1 MGSAVDQSLVE
12 VAPSPGATGLLALRR
27 AWPRGGDLTLEYE
40 STEGEVVAAQWTAQ
54 TDRVADMARE
64 SERRSSVSRM
74 AVLEIGGGA
83 LLIQEDGADR
93 RLPGLAATVARP
105 RTTLISH
112 RAERRATVRL
122 EGLAGPRYRKFVPPA
137 RLAGVVVAAE
147 RASALSNG
155 RLGTPELLEVD
166 ERAGAATFS
175 ELNGSPLHEL
185 LARGEGDQTA
195 IAAGKALHALH
206 DCSPPDGLPRHAAR
220 DEIGVVLTWIE
231 RLEAHSPSLAARVAE
246 RATDTVAALG
256 RLGPAN
262 AVPVHRDLHDKQVFV
277 DEAGEVGLLDFDLL
291 ARGEQ
296 SLDLANLLVHF
307 DLRALQGLCP
317 SAQAR
322 SAAEGL
328 LAGYEPPPEVLAR
341 AATYADAT
349 RLRLACVYAFRPRS
363 SEVVERLLSLVGDGL
378 LADSPLNR
386 LTPTET

>member
-1 MGSAVDQSLVE
+1 MSSAVDQSLFE
-12 VAPSPGATGLLALRR
+12 VAPSLGATGTLALRR

-40 STEGEVVAAQWTAQ
+40 STEGEAVAAQWSAQ
-54 TDRVADMARE
+54 PERVAAVARKTE
-64 SERRSSVSRM
+64 CGSPPLPM

-83 LLIQEDGADR
+83 LLIQEGGADR

-105 RTTLISH
+105 HTTLISH

-122 EGLAGPRYRKFVPPA
+122 DGRARPRYRKFVPAA
-137 RLAGVVVAAE
+137 RLAGLVAAAE
-147 RASALSNG
+147 HASALSNG
-155 RLGTPELLEVD
+155 LTTPELLEVD
-166 ERAGAATFS
+166 EPAGAATFS
-175 ELNGSPLHEL
+175 ALGGAPLHEL
-185 LARGEGDQTA
+185 LARGEGEEAA
-195 IAAGKALHALH
+195 IPVGEALRAFHG
-206 DCSPPDGLPRHAAR
+206 CPPPDGLPHHTAR
-220 DEIGVVLTWIE
+220 DEIDVLVTWIG
-231 RLEAHSPSLAARVAE
+231 RLEAHSPSLAAGVAE

-256 RLGPAN
+256 RLGTDN

-291 ARGEQ
+291 ALGEQ

-307 DLRALQGLCP
+307 DLRALQGLCT

-328 LAGYEPPPEVLAR
+328 LAGYEPAPEILAR

-363 SEVVERLLSLVGDGL
+363 SGVVERLLSLVGDGL
-378 LADSPLNR
+378 LAGSPLNW
-386 LTPTET
+386 LAPTET